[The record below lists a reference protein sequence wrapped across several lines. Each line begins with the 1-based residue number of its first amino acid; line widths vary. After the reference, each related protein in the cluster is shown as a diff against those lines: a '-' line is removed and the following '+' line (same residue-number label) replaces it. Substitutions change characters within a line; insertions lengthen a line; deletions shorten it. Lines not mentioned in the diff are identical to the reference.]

1 VDIHNKSIS
10 AILNNLSDAF
20 IIINA
25 EGKVDFINEVAQKI
39 TGYSSGEAKSMQC
52 DQLFNAPTCQTECLF
67 RHKTGINKVNYKR
80 ELFIT
85 RKDGRQIPIEC
96 TTSTIIDTDGA
107 VAGAVE
113 VFRDISKIKL
123 LENNLKDYEYKY
135 RRLFESTKD
144 MIFIT
149 SDDGRFVDFNQSLVD
164 LLGFTSKKELY
175 SLKFLKEIFIDAIH
189 WQVFQ
194 KQIDLNGF
202 VKDFEA
208 GLKTKEGTRLHC
220 SLSANAV
227 TNANGDIVGY
237 EGIAKDITPRMD
249 AFRNLYKHHQE
260 LLLINTI
267 AVTMNSVHDLD
278 TVLSTAL
285 KEAMTLL
292 DFSVG
297 AIFLINHDKERFE
310 FNAQRGF
317 PEIIHDDAVQLNFHD
332 DQLMSYLLG
341 PDNFVTPKSIFPSFK
356 VSLVNIVTCRTITLT
371 CFLITEKEKPSGFM
385 AFSID
390 NEENLSIEDF
400 HLLGSLGNFVGGAI
414 ANIKLIKKVKQHRE
428 ELQRVTERL
437 FQSRE
442 VECKRISRELHDE
455 TGSSL
460 IGINLKL
467 DAVENKLQDEAS
479 DARALLRHVKGQ
491 INKTYMEMRRISH
504 SLHPALLT
512 DLGLEPALD
521 QYILEISER
530 TDLNIVFKMIGFTGR
545 IDPDIE
551 TVLYRLSQEALSN
564 TLKYASATIFK
575 LSLIKSY
582 PSIIFVAY
590 DDGMGFDIETNHNER
605 HGLGLLSMRER
616 TTMLG
621 GEIRVEIS
629 PWPGH
634 PHPD

>member
-1 VDIHNKSIS
+1 
-10 AILNNLSDAF
+10 
-20 IIINA
+20 
-25 EGKVDFINEVAQKI
+25 
-39 TGYSSGEAKSMQC
+39 M
-52 DQLFNAPTCQTECLF
+52 
-67 RHKTGINKVNYKR
+67 
-80 ELFIT
+80 
-85 RKDGRQIPIEC
+85 
-96 TTSTIIDTDGA
+96 
-107 VAGAVE
+107 
-113 VFRDISKIKL
+113 
-123 LENNLKDYEYKY
+123 
-135 RRLFESTKD
+135 
-144 MIFIT
+144 
-149 SDDGRFVDFNQSLVD
+149 
-164 LLGFTSKKELY
+164 
-175 SLKFLKEIFIDAIH
+175 
-189 WQVFQ
+189 
-194 KQIDLNGF
+194 
-202 VKDFEA
+202 
-208 GLKTKEGTRLHC
+208 
-220 SLSANAV
+220 
-227 TNANGDIVGY
+227 
-237 EGIAKDITPRMD
+237 
-249 AFRNLYKHHQE
+249 
-260 LLLINTI
+260 
-267 AVTMNSVHDLD
+267 
-278 TVLSTAL
+278 
-285 KEAMTLL
+285 
-292 DFSVG
+292 
-297 AIFLINHDKERFE
+297 
-310 FNAQRGF
+310 
-317 PEIIHDDAVQLNFHD
+317 
-332 DQLMSYLLG
+332 
-341 PDNFVTPKSIFPSFK
+341 
-356 VSLVNIVTCRTITLT
+356 
-371 CFLITEKEKPSGFM
+371 
-385 AFSID
+385 
-390 NEENLSIEDF
+390 
-400 HLLGSLGNFVGGAI
+400 
-414 ANIKLIKKVKQHRE
+414 
-428 ELQRVTERL
+428 TERL